1 MAGRWPSTPDEVLP
15 RDRAAL
21 HDGLNDGIGQRL
33 HSPVARMPR
42 HTLVREGPFRTG
54 GVDRLAPERAGI
66 YE

>member
-1 MAGRWPSTPDEVLP
+1 
-15 RDRAAL
+15 
-21 HDGLNDGIGQRL
+21 
-33 HSPVARMPR
+33 MPR